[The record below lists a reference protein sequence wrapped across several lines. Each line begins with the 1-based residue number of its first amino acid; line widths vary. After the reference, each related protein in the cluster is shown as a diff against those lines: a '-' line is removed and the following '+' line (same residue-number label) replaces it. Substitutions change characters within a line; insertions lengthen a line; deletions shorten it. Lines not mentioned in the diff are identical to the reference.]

1 MQEDEEE
8 DPSLISDA
16 DSTIRGIL
24 IAEISEDASKLG
36 EEHSG
41 RIPFRGIWR
50 HSSWAEDWDL
60 YDGDLDDWHFGDS
73 ENMIEHDASQNE
85 SSDEDDSS
93 GSSATS

>member
-1 MQEDEEE
+1 MQEEKE
-8 DPSLISDA
+8 DPCLISDA
-16 DSTIRGIL
+16 ESAIKDSL
-24 IAEISEDASKLG
+24 ITEISGDASNLG

-41 RIPFRGIWR
+41 RIPFGGIRW

-73 ENMIEHDASQNE
+73 EDMIEDDATQNE
-85 SSDEDDSS
+85 SSNESDSS